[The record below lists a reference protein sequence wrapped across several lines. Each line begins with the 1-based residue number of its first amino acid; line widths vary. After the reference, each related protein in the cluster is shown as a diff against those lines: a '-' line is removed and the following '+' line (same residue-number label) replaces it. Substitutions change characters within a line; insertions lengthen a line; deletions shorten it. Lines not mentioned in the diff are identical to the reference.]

1 MTCVLVADDEPV
13 VLMVARR
20 VLEEAGYRV
29 VAAPDPA
36 TALDLWRGER
46 ADLAITD
53 IRMPPLR
60 GVELVLELRTLR
72 PRAPILVMTG
82 GDHSELLDQLNAAG
96 LGTTVAVLMKPFSPP
111 ALLKAVAAA
120 LGGST
125 ALEPAPVP

>member
-36 TALDLWRGER
+36 TALDLWRRER

-72 PRAPILVMTG
+72 PAAPILVMTG
-82 GDHSELLDQLNAAG
+82 GDHAELVDQLNAAG